1 MNIIN
6 TKVTD
11 ESFIV
16 RIYRVD
22 AKRRGIIGVV
32 EEIGVKGKMAF
43 TNFDE
48 LWEILNRSQGKE
60 PKKEKRGSSEAPLLQ
75 GESDSVEPAQ

>member
-22 AKRRGIIGVV
+22 AKRHGIIGVV
-32 EEIGVKGKMAF
+32 EEIGVKGKKAF
-43 TNFDE
+43 TNVDE

-60 PKKEKRGSSEAPLLQ
+60 PTKEKRVLPDAPFLQ
-75 GESDSVEPAQ
+75 GEADPVEPAQ